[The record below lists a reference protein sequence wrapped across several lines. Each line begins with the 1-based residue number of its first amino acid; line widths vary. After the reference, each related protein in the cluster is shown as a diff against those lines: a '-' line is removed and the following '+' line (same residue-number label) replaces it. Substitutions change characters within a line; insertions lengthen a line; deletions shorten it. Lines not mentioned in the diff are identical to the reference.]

1 MNKVEF
7 LEQLRRGLNGLPQ
20 EEIDERVT
28 FYSEMI
34 DDRIEEGFSEEE
46 AVSQIGSVDL
56 IVSQIVGDVPLTK
69 DIKERI
75 TPKRKLST
83 LEIVLLIMGAPIW
96 LSLLMG
102 AVTLVFSIYISLWA
116 VIVALWAVFGSLA
129 ACGVSG
135 VVAGIG
141 YAIGGYGFT
150 GLVMISGGLT
160 CAGLAIYLFFVC
172 KVATNGIILLLKKF
186 LVWIKRLFIKKEEM

>member
-20 EEIDERVT
+20 EEIEERVT

-46 AVSQIGSVDL
+46 AVREIGPVDS
-56 IVSQIVGDVPLTK
+56 IISQIVGDVPLTK
-69 DIKERI
+69 YIKERI

-83 LEIVLLIMGAPIW
+83 WEIVLLIMGAPIW

-116 VIVALWAVFGSLA
+116 VIVALWAVFGALVS
-129 ACGVSG
+129 CGVSG

-141 YAIGGYGFT
+141 YIVGGHGLT
-150 GLVMISGGLT
+150 GLVIISGALT
-160 CAGLAIYLFFVC
+160 CAGLAIFLFFGC
-172 KVATNGIILLLKKF
+172 KAATSGIILLLKKF
-186 LVWIKRLFIKKEEM
+186 LVWIKRCFIKKEEM